1 PNIRLDDGSGA
12 GGDNGGGSNGNGNGN
27 GGNGGG
33 QDRTGVDIHTSCS
46 VPLRIGDVYGGLYE
60 IVAAATTDGEPLCGS

>member
-12 GGDNGGGSNGNGNGN
+12 GGDNGGGGNGNGN

-33 QDRTGVDIHTSCS
+33 QDHSTGVNIHTSCS
-46 VPLRIGDVYGGLYE
+46 VPLRVGDVYGGLYE